1 MTTHDTYS
9 PSRLAM
15 LEQCL
20 DWEGSQDSDDAAFGT
35 YIHDMIRNHGEGA
48 PIDGK
53 PWDVFMAK
61 RAIAFLKSLGDYE
74 WRHEYPI
81 SGLAI
86 PNTGGTID
94 AFTIRKDDRMLHI
107 VDWKGSLPDPSSAQ
121 GKAYALNLWTFF
133 NDHVPYDEIGF
144 QIEGVVVT
152 FYNYMDGS
160 TCHAEYRSLG
170 TLRSD
175 IGALIRRHGGQMG
188 KRRSACKA
196 CTWCKHKATCEE
208 AMNTTTAE
216 LSVPVDTS
224 IMPLDDLLA
233 FHTKLKAVMKRAE
246 ALESAARQRLMD
258 AARAGELPG
267 YTVKS
272 KRGNK
277 LEWSNEEA
285 ASDYVANLLD
295 NNFVANVKVAGLLAP
310 SKVKDE
316 LRKALGVSY
325 TDEVDAQLSSFITQ
339 NTYEILAKEAKHEAV
354 H

>member
-1 MTTHDTYS
+1 MTHHEKYS

-20 DWEGSQDSDDAAFGT
+20 DWESSGDSDEASYGT
-35 YIHDMIRNHGEGA
+35 RIHHL
-48 PIDGK
+48 IDCIANGK
-53 PWDVFMAK
+53 AMECSLDDLRVAEKAYAWL
-61 RAIAFLKSLGDYE
+61 RSLGDHE
-74 WRHEYPI
+74 WHHEYHI
-81 SGLAI
+81 SGLAV
-86 PNTGGTID
+86 PNTGGTVD
-94 AFTIRKDDRMLHI
+94 AFTVRKDDRMLHI

-133 NDHVPYDEIGF
+133 NNHVQYDDLGF
-144 QIEGVVVT
+144 QIEGVAVT

-160 TCHAEYRSLG
+160 TCHAEYRSLD

-175 IGALIRRHGGQMG
+175 IGALIHRHGGQMG

-196 CTWCKHKATCEE
+196 CAWCKHKATCEE
-208 AMNTTTAE
+208 AMTTTTAE

-224 IMPLDDLLA
+224 IMPLEDLLV

-258 AARAGELPG
+258 AARAGELHG
-267 YTVKS
+267 YIVKS

-325 TDEVDAQLSSFITQ
+325 TDEVDTQLGSFITQ
-339 NTYEILAKEAKHEAV
+339 NTYEILAKAKE
-354 H
+354 